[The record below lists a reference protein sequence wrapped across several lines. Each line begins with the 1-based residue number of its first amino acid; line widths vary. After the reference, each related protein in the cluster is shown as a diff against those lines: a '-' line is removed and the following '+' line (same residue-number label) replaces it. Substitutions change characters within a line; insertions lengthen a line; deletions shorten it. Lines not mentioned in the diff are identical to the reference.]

1 MSVVLTPTEEHYL
14 KRELLKRQL
23 NQEFEALNDPFALR
37 KFGFPF
43 SSEDPTKNTKS
54 SKGKS
59 LRRIMPIGNGS
70 HKHGGDGIDDYLHS
84 DTQFPMLSYVLE
96 EIVMPFPLLSKEL
109 AMDEEFWQK
118 KVQVFYEHFQSLGF
132 SESFDR
138 EEATKRK
145 RISTK
150 LNKAILLLFNSGIGA
165 SREIEYYGEDKFQLQ
180 NDRIKKSTKAG
191 EISMPTRENLRNY
204 VTSEPIWI
212 NGWDINVIAVVPE
225 SVLFDKPDSAKK
237 KTRSVSASNDP
248 GASTPQREKRGY
260 PSWMKPKFYM
270 SSGSSSFFSKL
281 SISDSSSKLSKHET
295 FFLLRIKQESN
306 PGNTIFIAKRYD
318 DFKKL
323 AHQLKNEF
331 PGKKLPQLPQ
341 RTKKS
346 ISVMTQV
353 DNAENANIRNNKV
366 PGTPKEKIVGSMAI
380 DSPTTPN
387 TPTFPASESE
397 SSSVA
402 DDSVSTDALDL
413 DEFQDASDVKS
424 NHLIGE
430 RMRTLLRQYLRSLCG
445 DQEITCSLNFSNF
458 LTSAPLNKEHFSKEL
473 LEDIKHRELV
483 DVTNLENQVNFQK
496 LALGKSVELQDAM
509 KEFKTSLLKD
519 DAYLLSLVG
528 EFKVK
533 TKVAELSP
541 LLQSFVE
548 WCKVYVSSTIY
559 QVFLGDDSGY
569 EFYTQVKRLHKLM
582 PYSVM
587 AQIMRFTNP
596 MGIMKGMMDL
606 FMAQPFGGQSLLQ
619 TMFSTVLADDLRGQ
633 EKVIHEL
640 EHKILH
646 EADDAHDVIECL
658 KKCIFENDDGK
669 IVNMDRVHDEADS
682 MMIPTC
688 LVLLLKSTETGVIT
702 GTVVADVIE
711 SYTAWKSLKNL
722 PQDQTT
728 PELENEAVYFSHVKE
743 LLQLYVR
750 ERDKKLMKKM
760 WQDPE
765 LSQLLRSILTLIYEP
780 MVRIFKVARVDIALK
795 NFEKFMNDLV
805 KLIDEIHNGKY
816 GLSSQFNVVE
826 SINNLLT
833 KHQDAFIN
841 FIHEVYVHDVEGIFE
856 GFITWIVGIV
866 RILQR
871 SKFGGPEG
879 RIDFN
884 ALLQNSSVDAAL
896 VKQQVAQVIE
906 RKQEAR
912 AIYSQLLEVK
922 MLKEEKSLQ
931 NTGKLLEQK
940 WKQVS
945 SLVMPTNGE
954 SLGINDS
961 ELVDLDLDA
970 SDYEN
975 LKHEDNIELERKYRK
990 ILEKQV
996 DIHEIEK
1003 FGDQTFASE
1012 LKALLF
1018 QNAL

>member
-23 NQEFEALNDPFALR
+23 NQEFQALNDPLALR

-43 SSEDPTKNTKS
+43 SSEDPNKSAKS

-59 LRRIMPIGNGS
+59 LKRIIPIGS
-70 HKHGGDGIDDYLHS
+70 SVHKNDGDGMDNYLNS
-84 DTQFPMLSYVLE
+84 DTQFPMLNYVLE
-96 EIVMPFPLLSKEL
+96 EIVMPFPLLSKDL

-132 SESFDR
+132 SGSFDR

-145 RISTK
+145 RIATK

-165 SREIEYYGEDKFQLQ
+165 SREIEYYKDDKFQLQ
-180 NDRIKKSTKAG
+180 DEKIKKSTKAG
-191 EISMPTRENLRNY
+191 EISMPTRENLKNY
-204 VTSEPIWI
+204 VTSEPVWI
-212 NGWDINVIAVVPE
+212 NSWDVNVIAAV
-225 SVLFDKPDSAKK
+225 PDSIIFGKSDSA
-237 KTRSVSASNDP
+237 KTRSVSISNDP
-248 GASTPQREKRGY
+248 GVSTPRKEKRGY
-260 PSWMKPKFYM
+260 PNWMKPKFYM

-281 SISDSSSKLSKHET
+281 SISDSGSKLSKNET
-295 FFLLRIKQESN
+295 FFLLRIKRESN
-306 PGNTIFIAKRYD
+306 SEKTIFTAKSYD

-331 PGKKLPQLPQ
+331 PGKKLPHLPQ
-341 RTKKS
+341 KTKKS

-353 DNAENANIRNNKV
+353 DNTESADMSKGKV
-366 PGTPKEKIVGSMAI
+366 PETQKEKIVESMGI
-380 DSPTTPN
+380 DSPATPN
-387 TPTFPASESE
+387 MPAFPASESE
-397 SSSVA
+397 ASSVA
-402 DDSVSTDALDL
+402 DDSASTDIGDL
-413 DEFQDASDVKS
+413 DEFHDASDMKN

-445 DQEITCSLNFSNF
+445 DKEISCSLNFSNF
-458 LTSAPLNKEHFSKEL
+458 LTCAPLDEDLFSNEL

-483 DVTNLENQVNFQK
+483 DVSNLENQVKFQK
-496 LALGKSVELQDAM
+496 LALTKSVELQDAM

-519 DAYLLSLVG
+519 DSYLLSLFG

-533 TKVAELSP
+533 TKVSELSP

-559 QVFLGDDSGY
+559 QVFLGDDGGY

-582 PYSVM
+582 PYSIM

-633 EKVIHEL
+633 EKTIHEL
-640 EHKILH
+640 EHRILN
-646 EADDAHDVIECL
+646 EADDAQDVIQCL
-658 KKCIFENDDGK
+658 KKCIFDNEDGK
-669 IVNMDRVHDEADS
+669 IVDMDRVHNEADS
-682 MMIPTC
+682 MMIPSC

-702 GTVVADVIE
+702 GSMVADVIE

-722 PQDQTT
+722 PQDQIT
-728 PELENEAVYFSHVKE
+728 PDLESDALYFSHVKE
-743 LLQLYVR
+743 LLQLYIR
-750 ERDKKLMKKM
+750 ERDKRLMKKM

-826 SINNLLT
+826 SISNLLT

-841 FIHEVYVHDVEGIFE
+841 FIHEVYIHDAEGIFE

-884 ALLQNSSVDAAL
+884 ALLQKSAVDAAL
-896 VKQQVAQVIE
+896 VKQEVAQVIK

-912 AIYSQLLEVK
+912 AIYSELLEAKV
-922 MLKEEKSLQ
+922 LKEENSLQ
-931 NTGKLLEQK
+931 NTGKLLEKK

-945 SLVMPTNGE
+945 SLVMPSNGE
-954 SLGINDS
+954 SFGINDG

-975 LKHEDNIELERKYRK
+975 LKHEDDIELERKYRK

-1003 FGDQTFASE
+1003 FGDETFASE

-1018 QNAL
+1018 QNVL